1 MNQVDPTSTASQ
13 RIGILG
19 AGSWGTA
26 LAITLSQSGHDV
38 VLWAR
43 RSEAAERMRL
53 QHRNPR
59 YLSEALIPNSVT
71 VTSEVDEAFES
82 TDIWIIATP
91 SQAVRSAAE
100 RIAHLAHEDLL
111 IVSVAKG
118 IETRSLHTMSQ
129 VLREVLTEVPAERIG
144 VLYGPSHAE
153 EVAAGQPTAVVS
165 AGHTQEI
172 AREIQEVFMTPWFRV
187 YTNTDVMGV
196 EIAGSVK
203 NVIAIA
209 AGISDG
215 VGFGDNA
222 KAALITRGLEE
233 MKRLG
238 VELGAN
244 PRTFAGLAGLGDLV
258 GTCTS
263 QHSRN
268 RYVGESIGQG
278 RSIEEIEGEMDMV
291 AEGVR
296 TTESLHALGQSRNVD
311 MPITEVVY
319 DILFEGKDPLDA
331 VSDLMLRSP
340 KKEHTLS
347 DE

>member
-1 MNQVDPTSTASQ
+1 
-13 RIGILG
+13 
-19 AGSWGTA
+19 
-26 LAITLSQSGHDV
+26 
-38 VLWAR
+38 
-43 RSEAAERMRL
+43 MRL

-59 YLSEALIPNSVT
+59 YLSEALIPASVA
-71 VTSEVDEAFES
+71 VTSDTDEAFED
-82 TDIWIIATP
+82 TEIWIIATP
-91 SQAVRSAAE
+91 SQAVRSATE
-100 RIAHLAHEDLL
+100 RIAHLAHEELL
-111 IVSVAKG
+111 VVSVAKG
-118 IETRSLHTMSQ
+118 IETRSLRTMSQ
-129 VLREVLTEVPAERIG
+129 VLRETLPAVPAERIG

-165 AGHTQEI
+165 AGHTREI
-172 AREIQEVFMTPWFRV
+172 ARAIQEVFMTPWFRV

-244 PRTFAGLAGLGDLV
+244 PRTFTGLAGLGDLV

-263 QHSRN
+263 DHSRN
-268 RYVGESIGQG
+268 RYVGEAIGKG
-278 RSIEEIEGEMDMV
+278 RSLEEIEAEMDMV

-311 MPITEVVY
+311 MPITEVAY
-319 DILFEGKDPLDA
+319 GILFESKDPLDA
-331 VSDLMLRSP
+331 VSELMLRRP
-340 KKEHTLS
+340 KKEHSLS
-347 DE
+347 EQ